1 MPMIKKDNELK
12 PEKRQLFRGL
22 WFLFNVGWYVAL
34 SLIVPTA
41 IGLWLDA
48 PERLNS
54 RPLCTLI
61 GFVLGTMTAGYGL
74 YRMLRQFINEQKAM
88 DTKKN
93 SINKEQDSE

>member
-1 MPMIKKDNELK
+1 MPVLKSDKELK
-12 PEKRQLFRGL
+12 PEKRQLLRGF

-34 SLIVPTA
+34 SLVVPTA

-48 PERLNS
+48 PERFNS

-61 GFVLGTMTAGYGL
+61 GLLLGTTAAAYGL
-74 YRMLRQFINEQKAM
+74 YRMLRQFINEQKDM

>member
-1 MPMIKKDNELK
+1 MPMLKSDKELK
-12 PEKRQLFRGL
+12 PEKRQLLRGF

-34 SLIVPTA
+34 SLVVPTA

-48 PERLNS
+48 PERFNS
-54 RPLCTLI
+54 RPLCALI
-61 GFVLGTMTAGYGL
+61 GFILGTTAAGYGL
-74 YRMLRQFINEQKAM
+74 YRMLRQFINEQKDM